1 MLSTHSVHIAFQ
13 PEAKVSALALSM
25 SGDVAVWAEG
35 DGKLFIAKDS
45 EGVLTPSTSWQAP
58 AMVRKAIL
66 RGEQIFVLDDEHGL
80 TCLNLEGNVLWQ
92 IEIGAGGFAL
102 QDLPTQLA
110 VIDGLGRLHLFGY
123 DGTPVELHEEY
134 NDILRS
140 ATIGEYLILAHEN
153 GQVQALQNGRTV
165 WSRPIRGD
173 TGESITCLGSDASQH
188 LIIGREG
195 YALVAGDEE
204 VLEIEIWDVK
214 QQVLVH
220 RDDLNSRLLHA
231 IPSKNG
237 LYCGFDDGQV
247 SEYLVNQSSYT
258 FEHRISCSYPIQN
271 LLYRNGSIAA
281 TSWFY
286 IYGMDADG
294 REWKL
299 EHQGMPHFFEASQ
312 DGSVCL
318 FAGEDQNDWTD
329 VEPIGAFSFKEE
341 LLETDASEITLWFEK
356 IEETL
361 ELSAE
366 ELYREDDEMNAFF
379 SEEELGLMQNTQP
392 ADVGLDALHSALEGD
407 FGDSQQATEDGALD
421 IDTEELLAQLDDE
434 ITKMA
439 LLPSEDLM
447 DELNTEI
454 GEIIVPRAVSGEDQ
468 HLKADADGSA
478 VVTLD
483 GSNSFDPQER
493 IETWSWIESS
503 GKEIASSAK
512 VRVRI
517 SRGSHSFELRICD
530 RDGQWSSDSLHI
542 RIE

>member
-356 IEETL
+356 IEVSL
-361 ELSAE
+361 ELSAVV
-366 ELYREDDEMNAFF
+366 LYREDDEMNAFF

-421 IDTEELLAQLDDE
+421 IDTEELLAQLDDA

>member
-25 SGDVAVWAEG
+25 SGNLAVWAEG
-35 DGKLFIAKDS
+35 DGKLFIAQNA
-45 EGVLTPSTSWQAP
+45 EGILTPSTSWQAP
-58 AMVRKAIL
+58 ALIRKAIL
-66 RGEQIFVLDDEHGL
+66 RGNQIFVLDDEYGL
-80 TCLNLEGNVLWQ
+80 TCLNLEGNILWQ

-102 QDLPTQLA
+102 QQLPTQLA
-110 VIDGLGRLHLFGY
+110 VIDGLGRLHLFDY
-123 DGTPVELHEEY
+123 DGTPVKLHEEY
-134 NDILRS
+134 NEIMRS
-140 ATIGEYLILAHEN
+140 TTIGEYLILAHEN
-153 GQVQALQNGRTV
+153 GQVQALQNGHSV

-195 YALVAGDEE
+195 YALVSGDEE
-204 VLEIEIWDVK
+204 VLEIEIWDLK

-220 RDDLNSRLLHA
+220 RDDLKSRLLHA
-231 IPSKNG
+231 IPSKDD

-247 SEYLVNQSSYT
+247 SEYLMSQSLYT
-258 FEHRISCSYPIQN
+258 FEHRLSCSYPIQN
-271 LLYRNGSIAA
+271 LLYRNGCIAA

-286 IYGMDADG
+286 IYGMNADG
-294 REWKL
+294 QEWKL
-299 EHQGMPHFFEASQ
+299 EHQGMPHFLEASE

-318 FAGEDQNDWTD
+318 FAGEDQNDWTE
-329 VEPIGAFSFKEE
+329 VEPIGLFSFDEE
-341 LLETDASEITLWFEK
+341 LLEVDASELTLWFEK
-356 IEETL
+356 TEETV

-366 ELYREDDEMNAFF
+366 ELYGEDDEMNAFF
-379 SEEELGLMQNTQP
+379 SKEELNSMENTQP

-421 IDTEELLAQLDDE
+421 IDTEELLAQLDDA
-434 ITKMA
+434 ITNMA
-439 LLPSEDLM
+439 LLPSKDLM
-447 DELNTEI
+447 DELTTEI
-454 GEIIVPRAVSGEDQ
+454 GEILVPRAVSGEDQ

-478 VVTLD
+478 IVTLD

-493 IETWSWIESS
+493 IQTWSWIESS
-503 GKEIASSAK
+503 GKEIASAAK

-517 SRGSHSFELRICD
+517 PRGSHSFELRICD

-542 RIE
+542 LIE